1 MSTRTEVDRM
11 TRRTKHLKWV
21 GATVVTALALAAPAP
36 AAAGSGSASSPA
48 TAVYG
53 AARGDHT
60 QERSDATGRR
70 GGLDRGDAAL
80 AVAML
85 AGVLLIG
92 RWGYVVVG
100 ALIAVV
106 ASLPAGAARIA
117 AGKPGR
123 APGWAD
129 WPGTDLPDARRQT
142 TRHRPRVRGAETEL
156 R

>member
-1 MSTRTEVDRM
+1 M
-11 TRRTKHLKWV
+11 TGRTKDLKWV

-36 AAAGSGSASSPA
+36 AEAGSGSASSPA
-48 TAVYG
+48 TVVYG
-53 AARGDHT
+53 AARSDHA
-60 QERSDATGRR
+60 QERMDATGRG

-100 ALIAVV
+100 VLIAVV
-106 ASLPAGAARIA
+106 ASLPGGAARLA
-117 AGKPGR
+117 TGKPRR
-123 APGWAD
+123 ASGWAD
-129 WPGTDLPDARRQT
+129 WPGTDPPDAPRQT
-142 TRHRPRVRGAETEL
+142 APRRPRVRRAETEL

>member
-11 TRRTKHLKWV
+11 TRRTKHLKWA
-21 GATVVTALALAAPAP
+21 GAAVVTVLALSAPAP
-36 AAAGSGSASSPA
+36 AEAGSGTGSSSA
-48 TAVYG
+48 TVVYG
-53 AARGDHT
+53 GARGDHA
-60 QERSDATGRR
+60 QERADATGRD
-70 GGLDRGDAAL
+70 GLDRGDAAL

-106 ASLPAGAARIA
+106 ASLAGAAARLA
-117 AGKPGR
+117 NGKPR
-123 APGWAD
+123 HAPGWAD
-129 WPGTDLPDARRQT
+129 WPGTDMPDVPRQTARR
-142 TRHRPRVRGAETEL
+142 RPRVRRAETEL

>member
-1 MSTRTEVDRM
+1 M

-36 AAAGSGSASSPA
+36 AAAGSDTGSSTA
-48 TAVYG
+48 TVVYG
-53 AARGDHT
+53 AARGDHA
-60 QERSDATGRR
+60 QERTDATGR

-85 AGVLLIG
+85 AGVLLMG

-106 ASLPAGAARIA
+106 ASLAGAAARLA
-117 AGKPGR
+117 TGKPRR

-129 WPGTDLPDARRQT
+129 WPGTELPGARKQTARR
-142 TRHRPRVRGAETEL
+142 RPRAHRAETEL